1 MLTLVLLALA
11 GDLILKLLHASLRHT
26 RPGTSTNIQQ
36 RFAKSLHV
44 FRKRMLNNMEAMSS
58 FKRLNQTYLII
69 REKTFSE
76 LVDLFHIVFRPV
88 SEKPL
93 IQVQHFCQ

>member
-1 MLTLVLLALA
+1 MNSAGTCMQDRNFNKYTTLC
-11 GDLILKLLHASLRHT
+11 
-26 RPGTSTNIQQ
+26 
-36 RFAKSLHV
+36 RFAKPLHV
-44 FRKRMLNNMEAMSS
+44 FRKRMRNNMEAKSSS

-88 SEKPL
+88 SE
-93 IQVQHFCQ
+93 